1 MEVLILPAILVG
13 VWLILSHFRRQ
24 QFLKDYLDLQH
35 KALEK
40 GVTLPVD
47 LEEIAR
53 AKTDWGAV
61 TLRVGIISLVLG
73 LTGVLI
79 GFLLL
84 PNAPGIPTDND
95 TAAVFAS
102 FWAFGLLLAAF
113 GLGNLI
119 TWLVID
125 KKRGG
130 KSDKSE

>member
-1 MEVLILPAILVG
+1 MEVLLLPAILVG
-13 VWLILSHFRRQ
+13 AWLVLSHFRRQ
-24 QFLKDYLDLQH
+24 QFLKDYMELQH

-47 LEEIAR
+47 LKEIAK
-53 AKTDWGAV
+53 AKTDWGNV
-61 TLRVGIISLVLG
+61 TLRVGIISLILG
-73 LTGVLI
+73 VTGVLI
-79 GFLLL
+79 GLFFL
-84 PNAPGIPTDND
+84 PNAPGVPTDND

-119 TWLVID
+119 TWLTID

-130 KSDKSE
+130 KADKAE